1 MSSSFRPHNLSQR
14 EIEVIQL
21 IADGLTDKEIAARLC
36 ITPRTVSEHINNIR
50 SKLGAANRASAVYLY
65 FFKLMAQR
73 HAHAAAAPQ
82 RSGMSTNSTVSLR
95 QADAQRDSTL
105 IAALRYPVQ
114 RIAAGCEFV
123 TPVTEAGV
131 KDDVIRELADA
142 HHRFCVAQDA
152 SGTIVGFS
160 QLSQYAWNPPDKR
173 DLRLIVDSAQRCK
186 GVGGVL
192 YDEVLAHCA
201 EQKISH
207 LATSVSDHEISL
219 RRFARKRGFNEV
231 HHHINFEL
239 DLTTFDSMR
248 FEDLIERVR
257 AAGIRL
263 SNMAEVGNTE
273 EAQRKLFYLNSW
285 CATLDLPG
293 VKDEPDWDS
302 WEQFKQAVCDSWWYQ
317 PEGQMVAIDEQT
329 GEWVGLC
336 AVVANEKMKGGDTMH
351 TGVDRRYR
359 RDPRIGQALKLAGIQ
374 YCIRQGATKLGD
386 NHDSRDANNLALN
399 YSMGFTTLPSVIY
412 LEKKLV

>member
-1 MSSSFRPHNLSQR
+1 
-14 EIEVIQL
+14 
-21 IADGLTDKEIAARLC
+21 
-36 ITPRTVSEHINNIR
+36 VSEHINNIR
-50 SKLGAANRASAVYLY
+50 SKLGAANRTSAVYLY

-73 HAHAAAAPQ
+73 HAHAAATPQ
-82 RSGMSTNSTVSLR
+82 RSALSTNSNASLR
-95 QADAQRDSTL
+95 PVDARRDVPA

-114 RIAAGCEFV
+114 CLAAGCEFV
-123 TPVTEAGV
+123 TPVTETGV

-152 SGTIVGFS
+152 SGSVLGFS

-173 DLRLIVDSAQRCK
+173 DLRLIVDPTQRRK
-186 GVGGVL
+186 GIGGAL
-192 YDEVLAHCA
+192 FNEVIAHCA
-201 EQKISH
+201 EQKISL

-219 RRFARKRGFNEV
+219 RRFAHKHGFNEV

-239 DLTTFDSMR
+239 DLTTFDSTR
-248 FEDLIERVR
+248 FDDLTERVR
-257 AAGIRL
+257 AVGIRL
-263 SNMAEVGNTE
+263 SNMAEMGNTE

-293 VKDEPDWDS
+293 VKDEPAWDS
-302 WEQFKQAVCDSWWYQ
+302 WEQFKQAVCNSWWYQ
-317 PEGQMVAIDEQT
+317 PEGQIMAIDEQT

-336 AVVANEKMKGGDTMH
+336 AVVANEQMKGGDTMH

-359 RDPRIGQALKLAGIQ
+359 RDPRIGQALKLAAIQ
-374 YCIRQGATKLGD
+374 YCIRKGATKLGD
-386 NHDSRDANNLALN
+386 NHDSRDATNLALN

-412 LEKKLV
+412 LERKVA